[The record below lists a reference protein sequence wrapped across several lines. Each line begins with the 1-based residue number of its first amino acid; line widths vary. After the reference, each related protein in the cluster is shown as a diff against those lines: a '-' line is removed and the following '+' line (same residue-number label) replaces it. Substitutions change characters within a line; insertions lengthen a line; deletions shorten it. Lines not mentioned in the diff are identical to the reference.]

1 MCKAR
6 QSLRSPIDTCLFLN
20 SLNSLETS
28 SEMLA
33 LQPRNQVTWFR
44 DGHPPH
50 PPRPD
55 LVGAGSAA
63 PAEDT
68 EASPQCRL
76 TKRGQ
81 LALSGEQEESMRIVL
96 SFLLAAALACAV
108 TPTLCRTSSG
118 YAGHAGSSHT
128 LERHQHC
135 RR

>member
-1 MCKAR
+1 M
-6 QSLRSPIDTCLFLN
+6 LVFH
-20 SLNSLETS
+20 SLNSLQTS

-81 LALSGEQEESMRIVL
+81 LALSRRAGGINENRFVF
-96 SFLLAAALACAV
+96 SFGGRTRAPSHPRAMPNLV
-108 TPTLCRTSSG
+108 RLCR
-118 YAGHAGSSHT
+118 A
-128 LERHQHC
+128 
-135 RR
+135 RRFISRS